1 MKNVLFG
8 NGLNMKFGGNEYRNG
23 EILQRGFDILSQDKT
38 MQILCPPET
47 LEFFNKMYESA
58 SDVANGLYD
67 DAADDCES
75 ELHHFKINYGQ
86 KSIDDIGQ
94 VGMEDYFLVLHLMF
108 RWNRKY
114 NSMEDAKKIFSIEQ
128 ERMATECFRDLCLVG
143 IYNLGNINN
152 LSKRYSKEFISYIN
166 DFDNVFT
173 TNYDLNLD
181 EVYNGTVQH
190 IHGQFNILDQ
200 LYDPHSFRNSLSD
213 DQFRTHNLKN
223 IPGYEYLHSTA
234 LMNYSGK
241 SKFNYMMN
249 EHRLNNLSME
259 DILALPA
266 GSAKESEIKL
276 ALEAKERMKKDSSL
290 RFQEYDAYENF
301 KKISGSLTII
311 GLSPEN
317 DNHIFDQVNKLNT
330 IFYYYSDEDKISAE
344 NTMKKSTSF
353 KKVSDLWKK
362 LES

>member
-1 MKNVLFG
+1 MKSILFG
-8 NGLNMKFGGNEYRNG
+8 NGLNMKFGGNEYGNG
-23 EILQRGFDILSQDKT
+23 EILQRGFSILEQDKK

-47 LEFFNKMYESA
+47 LEFFEKMYESA
-58 SDVANGLYD
+58 PDVVNGLYD
-67 DAADDCES
+67 DAADDCMS
-75 ELHHFKINYGQ
+75 DLNHFKISYDQ

-94 VGMEDYFLVLHLMF
+94 IGMEDYFLVLHLMY

-114 NSMEDAKKIFSIEQ
+114 NPMEDAEEIFSLEQ
-128 ERMATECFRDLCLVG
+128 EHTAAECFRNLCLVG

-152 LSKRYSKEFISYIN
+152 LSERYSKEFISYIN
-166 DFDNVFT
+166 RFDNVFT

-181 EVYNGTVQH
+181 EVYSGTVQH
-190 IHGQFNILDQ
+190 IHGQFNVLDQ
-200 LYDPHSFRNSLSD
+200 LYDPNSFRNSLSD

-241 SKFNYMMN
+241 NKFNHMMN
-249 EHRLNNLSME
+249 EHRLNNLSVE

-266 GSAKESEIKL
+266 ESAKDSEIKL

-290 RFQEYDAYENF
+290 KFQEYDAYENF
-301 KKISGSLTII
+301 KRISGSLTII

-330 IFYYYSDEDKISAE
+330 MFYYYSDEDKISAE
-344 NTMKKSTSF
+344 NTMAEGTDF
-353 KKVSDLWKK
+353 RKVSDLWKELK
-362 LES
+362 C